1 MKITFSP
8 LLAGASG
15 RAADAV
21 AASWKGIAYIR
32 KFVVPAN
39 PKTAAQTAVRDAF
52 AACVTLWRS
61 LSTTVKTF
69 LDTYGTGY
77 AMSGYNVF
85 ISKNRAAQQAET
97 ALRPVPDNPLIS
109 AVPDFAFDSE
119 PDPGV
124 SLLTWT
130 DPEIDG
136 YSHVLF
142 VARDKDGVV
151 FIACHTNYTAAA
163 AEITIGAL
171 TIGQTYQFFLALY
184 NPTTNVFGT
193 SSMVEHLQAS

>member
-21 AASWKGIAYIR
+21 AATWKGIAYIR
-32 KFVVPAN
+32 KFVIPAN
-39 PKTAAQTAVRDAF
+39 PKTDAQTAVREAF
-52 AACVTLWRS
+52 AACVSLWRS
-61 LSTTVKTF
+61 LTTEVKTF

-85 ISKNRAAQQAET
+85 ISKNRKAQQDKT
-97 ALRPVPDNPLIS
+97 ALRPVPPNPIVS
-109 AVPDFAFDSE
+109 AVPDFVFDSE
-119 PDPGV
+119 PNPGV

-130 DPEIDG
+130 DPEING
-136 YSHVLF
+136 YSRVLL

-151 FIACHTNYTAAA
+151 FIACHTDYTTAAG
-163 AEITIGAL
+163 EITIGAL
-171 TIGQTYQFFLALY
+171 TIGKTYQFFIALY
-184 NPTTNVFGT
+184 NPTTGDFGT
-193 SSMVEHLQAS
+193 SAMVEHLQAS